1 MFTDAFVTY
10 AVECFAEYAH
20 LSQNVYQY
28 RYVHQGEFGLNPDAG
43 IDKLGKFGGIFN
55 KYCCPVYYLLMIM
68 PHSLEIFF
76 LGKKISNFL
85 KFCTVA

>member
-43 IDKLGKFGGIFN
+43 IDKLGKFDGTLEFVSN
-55 KYCCPVYYLLMIM
+55 LLDTNSMVHTYFQHI
-68 PHSLEIFF
+68 
-76 LGKKISNFL
+76 
-85 KFCTVA
+85 C

>member
-43 IDKLGKFGGIFN
+43 IDKLGKFDDIFN
-55 KYCCPVYYLLMIM
+55 KYRVDAHNSIIAVNYSRITLLAYFNQ
-68 PHSLEIFF
+68 P
-76 LGKKISNFL
+76 K
-85 KFCTVA
+85 

>member
-43 IDKLGKFGGIFN
+43 IDKLGKFDGTLELVSN
-55 KYCCPVYYLLMIM
+55 LLDTKSMVHTYFQHI
-68 PHSLEIFF
+68 
-76 LGKKISNFL
+76 
-85 KFCTVA
+85 C

>member
-43 IDKLGKFGGIFN
+43 IDKLGKFDGTYIFSTDII
-55 KYCCPVYYLLMIM
+55 VQ
-68 PHSLEIFF
+68 F
-76 LGKKISNFL
+76 
-85 KFCTVA
+85 TVVIN

>member
-43 IDKLGKFGGIFN
+43 IDKLGKFDDIFN
-55 KYCCPVYYLLMIM
+55 KYIVDAHNSIIAVNYSRITLLAYFNQ
-68 PHSLEIFF
+68 P
-76 LGKKISNFL
+76 K
-85 KFCTVA
+85 

>member
-1 MFTDAFVTY
+1 MGGSSNIVPENFDTITDMFTDAFVTY

-43 IDKLGKFGGIFN
+43 IDKLGKFDGIFN
-55 KYCCPVYYLLMIM
+55 R
-68 PHSLEIFF
+68 
-76 LGKKISNFL
+76 
-85 KFCTVA
+85 